1 MLEKIIQA
9 LADQLEVSPDKITAE
24 TNIFEDLG
32 ADSLDVAELMMEME
46 EELGIIITD
55 ETIHKFSTVGEVA
68 KFLEELTA

>member
-9 LADQLEVSPDKITAE
+9 LAEQLEVSPDKITAE

-68 KFLEELTA
+68 KFL